1 MALAA
6 ASLLALMALTETAQ
20 SCSPKL
26 LTLSG
31 RQSSGER
38 SGSAIGMATM
48 KREPDGS
55 ISFVAD
61 VDWPPHHSAVAGIAF
76 MTRDGGGGEVIGLSL
91 IHRNIDPRI
100 PPYTVVEPSTEAPA
114 DG

>member
-1 MALAA
+1 
-6 ASLLALMALTETAQ
+6 
-20 SCSPKL
+20 
-26 LTLSG
+26 
-31 RQSSGER
+31 
-38 SGSAIGMATM
+38 MATM